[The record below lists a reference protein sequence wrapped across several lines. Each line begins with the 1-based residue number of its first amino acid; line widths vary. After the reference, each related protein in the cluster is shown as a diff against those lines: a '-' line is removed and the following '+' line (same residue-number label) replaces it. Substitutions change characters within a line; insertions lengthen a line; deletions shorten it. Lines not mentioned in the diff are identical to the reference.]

1 MSPWYHSAMAVSSDN
16 KRYFVT
22 ISKKDYER
30 LKCVAE
36 KEHRSVSAQS
46 LHFILKGIESSE
58 GKRD

>member
-1 MSPWYHSAMAVSSDN
+1 MAVSSEN

-30 LKCVAE
+30 LKAIAD

-46 LHFILKGIESSE
+46 LHFILQGVEKTEE
-58 GKRD
+58 KRD

>member
-1 MSPWYHSAMAVSSDN
+1 MAVSSEN

-30 LKCVAE
+30 LKVIAD

-46 LHFILKGIESSE
+46 LHFILNGMKDFEE
-58 GKRD
+58 KRD

>member
-1 MSPWYHSAMAVSSDN
+1 MAVSSDN

-30 LKCVAE
+30 LKCVVE